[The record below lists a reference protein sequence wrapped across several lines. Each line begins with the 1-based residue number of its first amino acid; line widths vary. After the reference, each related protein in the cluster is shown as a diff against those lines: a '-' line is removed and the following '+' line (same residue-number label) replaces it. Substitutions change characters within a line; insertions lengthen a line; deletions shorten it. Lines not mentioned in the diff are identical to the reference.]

1 LNDLTT
7 NSAQRQI
14 RFGCNDDNP
23 AMQITNEANQVK
35 VVIVDD
41 HTMIVELITDIF
53 GKWDGYK
60 VVGHASNCQDALAI
74 CQREKPDFVILDVGL
89 PDASGL
95 EAFKQ
100 IKALFPKVHVLIFSG
115 NLNDTIIRKALM
127 AGVDGIISKASATAE
142 LKTAILSVSTGRTYL
157 CSQTSEA
164 VRLMVRS
171 PAVPPASRPALS
183 KREQTVL
190 RHIAAGLSSKEIAAK
205 LGLSCYTV
213 NNFRAKLSK
222 KTGLHRAVHLS
233 LYAARMGLINEPAG
247 SAHPGW

>member
-1 LNDLTT
+1 MQSPTE
-7 NSAQRQI
+7 S
-14 RFGCNDDNP
+14 DNRL
-23 AMQITNEANQVK
+23 K

-41 HTMIVELITDIF
+41 HAMIVELITEIF
-53 GKWDGYK
+53 GKWNGYK
-60 VVGHASNCQDALAI
+60 VVGHASSCHEALVI
-74 CQREKPDFVILDVGL
+74 CQKEKPDFVILDVGL

-95 EAFKQ
+95 DAFKQ
-100 IKALFPKVHVLIFSG
+100 LKGLFPKLHVLIFSG
-115 NLNDTIIRKALM
+115 NLNDNLIRKALM

-171 PAVPPASRPALS
+171 PSGQPASSKPALS

-205 LGLSCYTV
+205 LGLSCFTV

-233 LYAARMGLINEPAG
+233 LYAARMGLINEPVG
-247 SAHPGW
+247 SAHPGL